1 METDEEQVRYDRLTE
16 VFQKSR
22 PNQLPEPLISPCS
35 VLKNYGMIEKKQIT
49 GTEGKGR
56 IFMEQTARNIFR
68 AVHEGKWLS
77 IEYRNKKKKK

>member
-35 VLKNYGMIEKKQIT
+35 VLKNYGMIEKNRLQVQRAKDEFLWNRQP
-49 GTEGKGR
+49 E
-56 IFMEQTARNIFR
+56 IFSEQSMK
-68 AVHEGKWLS
+68 ESG
-77 IEYRNKKKKK
+77 